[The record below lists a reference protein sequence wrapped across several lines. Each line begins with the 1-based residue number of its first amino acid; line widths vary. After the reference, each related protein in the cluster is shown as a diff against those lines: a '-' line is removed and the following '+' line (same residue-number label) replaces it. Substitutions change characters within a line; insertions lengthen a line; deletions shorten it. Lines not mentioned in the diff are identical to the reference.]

1 MFKKRFPLLYRLCI
15 LQLIIR
21 WFALGRSSM
30 IFLWLL
36 NVIVLYFFLPQVKS
50 WIDKQVRYLLVD
62 GLHMRD
68 SQVNEVRDGI
78 KNVVQKYVLPFS
90 LIYILVAVFDFFFAN
105 ILFLSI
111 WWWIF
116 FFLISLLICWQDVV
130 KWIFRL
136 GERKLELNDLIW
148 IISAVLLFSLLV
160 FLRWLPFY
168 QNYFYSIW
176 ISFVVRI
183 ALTMILQT
191 TNLKKIIYQDIFLL
205 WVILS
210 TVFFVVYLRHSFPE
224 IKNSMTIQQ
233 TIYETWTVYTDC
245 PTDLTGAM

>member
-21 WFALGRSSM
+21 GFALGRSSM
-30 IFLWLL
+30 IFLGLL

-50 WIDKQVRYLLVD
+50 WIDRQVRYVLID

-68 SQVNEVRDGI
+68 TQLNEVRDGI
-78 KNVVQKYVLPFS
+78 KNVVQKYVMIFS

-111 WWWIF
+111 WGGIF

-130 KWIFRL
+130 KGIFRL
-136 GERKLELNDLIW
+136 GERKLGLSDLIW
-148 IISAVLLFSLLV
+148 MISAVLLFSLLV
-160 FLRWLPFY
+160 FLRGLPFY
-168 QNYFYSIW
+168 QNYFYSIG

-183 ALTMILQT
+183 ALTMMLQT
-191 TNLKKIIYQDIFLL
+191 MNLKKIIYQDIFLL
-205 WVILS
+205 GVILS

-224 IKNSMTIQQ
+224 IKDSMTIQ
-233 TIYETWTVYTDC
+233 ETVYQTGTDYIDC
-245 PTDLTGAM
+245 PINLSGTM